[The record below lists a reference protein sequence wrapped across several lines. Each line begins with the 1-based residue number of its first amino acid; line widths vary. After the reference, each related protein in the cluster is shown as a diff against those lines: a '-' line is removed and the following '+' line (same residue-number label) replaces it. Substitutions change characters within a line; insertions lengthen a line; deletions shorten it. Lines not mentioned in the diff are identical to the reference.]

1 MGQDFDHNGYRA
13 RWVCDREGTKILWL
27 HDPGD
32 GITPGGWEPYGE
44 DTCTC
49 PWCKRMTAPT
59 CTVEAAA

>member
-1 MGQDFDHNGYRA
+1 MGEEFTHNGFPA
-13 RWVCDREGTKILWL
+13 LWKCS
-27 HDPGD
+27 GD
-32 GITPGGWEPYGE
+32 GTRVLWVKDTGDGPGGWEPEGE